1 MTSKI
6 LPTLSSTGWSRG
18 LDDKVDRAL
27 VYAFL
32 SDKDQSYIYGTS
44 VTSIQGIV
52 QENSYDPYSLRD
64 LINRKLEEY
73 LRRLFDQA
81 HVSVSIDETLNGV
94 EDDKIN
100 FIINVK
106 VLDKGESYTTED
118 FSLLYNGKLARFVS
132 INNYGL
138 DTE

>member
-52 QENSYDPYSLRD
+52 QENSYDPYALRD

>member
-1 MTSKI
+1 MSKI

-32 SDKDQSYIYGTS
+32 SDKDQSFLYGDN

-52 QENSYDPYSLRD
+52 QETSYDPYALKD
-64 LINRKLEEY
+64 IINDRLEVY
-73 LRRLFDQA
+73 LRRLFEQVQVEVRIED
-81 HVSVSIDETLNGV
+81 SLDGI
-94 EDDKIN
+94 EDDRIH
-100 FIINVK
+100 FIIKVEVK
-106 VLDKGESYTTED
+106 DKGSSYSTGD
-118 FSLLYNGKLARFVS
+118 FSLLYNGKLARFIS

-138 DTE
+138 DPY